1 MLRLELNKNDGGQ
14 RLDKYLTKTLK
25 GIPPSLMYKY
35 IRKKRIKV
43 NGKRA
48 KENTMLSCGDVI
60 ELYIPDEFAAEK
72 SDNSEYSRIRT
83 APSIVYEDENI
94 IICEKRPGM
103 LSHTGDEGENGSA
116 AIPERD
122 TLIFIIRAY
131 LYNKGEYDP
140 DSEASFA
147 PALCNRIDRNTGG
160 LVIAAK
166 NAEALREVNRLIR
179 DGKIEK
185 RYLCAVHGKP
195 SPSSATKHAY
205 LFKNSKT
212 KTVTVSDKETR
223 GSKKIVTSY
232 KTLDCNR
239 EKKLSL
245 LEVHL
250 ETGRTHQI
258 RAHMAYLGYPL
269 LGEGKYAENKADRA
283 LGYKYQALYSYKVT
297 FLADSN
303 DSPLAYLW
311 GRTFSADMS
320 SIRFLEL
327 FKAPEAST
335 I

>member
-1 MLRLELNKNDGGQ
+1 MLRIELNKNDGGQ
-14 RLDKYLTKTLK
+14 RLDKFLTKTLK

-48 KENTMLSCGDVI
+48 KENTVLQSGDII

-72 SDNSEYSRIRT
+72 SDTSEYDRVR
-83 APSIVYEDENI
+83 AFPDIVYEDENI
-94 IICEKRPGM
+94 IICEKRAGM
-103 LSHTGDEGENGSA
+103 LSHTGDERENGSG

-131 LYNKGEYDP
+131 LYKKGEYSPSD
-140 DSEASFA
+140 EASFA

-166 NAEALREVNRLIR
+166 NAEALREMNRLIH
-179 DGKIEK
+179 DGKVDK
-185 RYLCAVHGKP
+185 RYLCAVHGKL
-195 SPSSATKHAY
+195 SPASSTKKAF

-212 KTVTVSDKETR
+212 KTVTVTDNETR
-223 GSKKIVTSY
+223 GSKQIVTSY
-232 KTLDCNR
+232 KTLKYNKAND
-239 EKKLSL
+239 LSL

-258 RAHMAYLGYPL
+258 RAHMAHLGHPL

-297 FLADSN
+297 FFAD
-303 DSPLAYLW
+303 DGPLSYLNKKS
-311 GRTFSADMS
+311 FEADRG

-327 FKAPEAST
+327 FK
-335 I
+335 